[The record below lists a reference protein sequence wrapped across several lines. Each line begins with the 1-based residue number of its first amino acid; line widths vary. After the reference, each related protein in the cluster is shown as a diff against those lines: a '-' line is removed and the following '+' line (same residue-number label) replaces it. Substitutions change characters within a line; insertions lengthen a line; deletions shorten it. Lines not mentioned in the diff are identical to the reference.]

1 MNEQRRSGTD
11 LVMTEADLPPG
22 VDAPPPPETNEASAG
37 PSRGRSTRPVRDV
50 RSDRDGLSVEL
61 LHEVR
66 QLADRVGGLDKLRE
80 IVDELARIPR

>member
-1 MNEQRRSGTD
+1 MNEQRRGATD

-22 VDAPPPPETNEASAG
+22 IDAPPPSEAETGAGAGRG
-37 PSRGRSTRPVRDV
+37 PSARPVRDV
-50 RSDRDGLSVEL
+50 PGDRDGLSVEL

>member
-1 MNEQRRSGTD
+1 MSEQRRGGTD

-22 VDAPPPPETNEASAG
+22 VDAPPPPEARTGAG
-37 PSRGRSTRPVRDV
+37 ASRGRSTRPIRDV
-50 RSDRDGLSVEL
+50 PSDRDGLSVEL

-66 QLADRVGGLDKLRE
+66 QLADRVGGLDNLRE